1 MCPSLVMT
9 LTQFSQLNGLGYCVS
24 RGCPMLFINSAY
36 LILLS
41 FTWVNIAQCF
51 AANSRGKLS
60 CLLHQWSMSK
70 DAGKIF
76 ASWGTWWQIGSWL
89 LSLIKKA
96 TATTSTTLCFLV
108 KGWDYID
115 CYQINFLF
123 VRQLVTYLPVD
134 SRRFQNSSIL
144 NIRNENHLLKSVEN
158 LSLN

>member
-1 MCPSLVMT
+1 MKQYQLSTLSICLSAAMCVTRMSDTTQSINILIIKDQSIRNPLWWESSLVMT

-24 RGCPMLFINSAY
+24 RGCPMLYINSAY

-108 KGWDYID
+108 KDWD
-115 CYQINFLF
+115 C
-123 VRQLVTYLPVD
+123 
-134 SRRFQNSSIL
+134 S
-144 NIRNENHLLKSVEN
+144 LLSN
-158 LSLN
+158 